1 MADDTHNNLMPLNI
15 RPALASDAS
24 AIGAI
29 LANIDDYP
37 QWKDVGATALTK
49 TATQALLTIQ
59 PDRTVYVA
67 QLDSKIIGYAAV
79 YWLQPLFSD
88 REGYVSELFIQ
99 TDASG
104 QGAGTELLNAIQSEA
119 KLQGCS
125 RLTLINLKDRES
137 YRRGFYASRGWE
149 ERANATRF
157 TINL

>member
-1 MADDTHNNLMPLNI
+1 MADETHNNLMPLNI

-37 QWKDVGATALTK
+37 QWKDIGATALTK

-79 YWLQPLFSD
+79 
-88 REGYVSELFIQ
+88 
-99 TDASG
+99 
-104 QGAGTELLNAIQSEA
+104 
-119 KLQGCS
+119 
-125 RLTLINLKDRES
+125 
-137 YRRGFYASRGWE
+137 
-149 ERANATRF
+149 
-157 TINL
+157 